1 MSKPQN
7 FDTPFGFGEL
17 LTLKMLSS
25 LRTARLKAQTNR
37 QMPACSNRRNGSTDS
52 TGYDRRPRRP
62 AYPATLCIMGAA
74 RAGLLATAENP
85 VVALPETVR
94 HSLPPLTPTRTYI
107 EAPTFCIECHRKL
120 GPCPLLT
127 APEGCQHLARGAKAA
142 HLERLW
148 ALRLGLTEA
157 FARGHRPG
165 QSRAPR
171 DAT

>member
-62 AYPATLCIMGAA
+62 AYPATLSIMGAA

-85 VVALPETVR
+85 VVALPENG
-94 HSLPPLTPTRTYI
+94 PPQSTATDTYTDLHRSPDLLHRMSSQAGAVSPLDRT
-107 EAPTFCIECHRKL
+107 
-120 GPCPLLT
+120 
-127 APEGCQHLARGAKAA
+127 
-142 HLERLW
+142 
-148 ALRLGLTEA
+148 
-157 FARGHRPG
+157 
-165 QSRAPR
+165 
-171 DAT
+171 